1 MTIFIHDG
9 SFEGLMTALYRV
21 FLEGEEGEEMVSA
34 RDFQPGLFTP
44 WRQVETRGS
53 QAAAMID
60 AIRGRISP
68 KALRHAYYAFSTGK
82 REAGTLIYL
91 YLKKGFALEAS
102 VDARLLDPDVA
113 AVHNLSKKV
122 GRELHRLLGLTRF
135 RLLAGGILYAPLE
148 PDYEILALLAPHF
161 VLRLP
166 RENWII
172 HDVKRS
178 RAALYNRREW
188 VLTDLRRKG
197 KLPLDQEER
206 ELQELWRNYF
216 SHIAIAERKNP
227 KLQAGHMPKKYWKY
241 LVEKETG
248 FPRPGD

>member
-1 MTIFIHDG
+1 MTVLVHDG
-9 SFEGLMTALYRV
+9 SFEGLMTVLYRI
-21 FLEGEEGEEMVSA
+21 FMEGEEGEEIVA
-34 RDFQPGLFTP
+34 AGDFQPGLFTP
-44 WRQVETRGS
+44 SQRVETREN
-53 QAAAMID
+53 QATAMMD
-60 AIRGRISP
+60 AIRGRVSP
-68 KALRHAYYAFSTGK
+68 KALRHSYYAFATGK
-82 REAGTLIYL
+82 RGTGTMIHR
-91 YLKKGFALEAS
+91 YLKKGFSLGAA

-113 AVHNLSKKV
+113 ALHNLSRKV

-135 RLLAGGILYAPLE
+135 RLLAGGLLYAPLQ

-161 VLRLP
+161 ALRLP

-188 VLTDLRRKG
+188 VLTDLRRTG

-227 KLQAGHMPKKYWKY
+227 KLQAGHMPKKYWQY
-241 LVEKETG
+241 LVEKEIG
-248 FPRPGD
+248 FTPRQD